1 MSNIWLKCGVGTKSE
16 TQRKPCVS
24 ILSSLIAANREA
36 IIEVDTV
43 APLANHSPRYVGV
56 DPK

>member
-16 TQRKPCVS
+16 TQRKSCVS
-24 ILSSLIAANREA
+24 ILSSLITANREA
-36 IIEVDTV
+36 SIEVDTV
-43 APLANHSPRYVGV
+43 APLESHSPRYVGV